1 MRGEGGGGGKTLF
14 FLILNPRYL
23 VFVLE
28 VSMQK
33 GDLQEKSQVDAG
45 ESLVLPYYLP
55 TTYFRYIKKLQVG
68 ILRYGRVLRHFMA
81 LFFSFFL
88 DNK

>member
-1 MRGEGGGGGKTLF
+1 
-14 FLILNPRYL
+14 
-23 VFVLE
+23 
-28 VSMQK
+28 MQE

-68 ILRYGRVLRHFMA
+68 TYLGTNGHLLYGMA
-81 LFFSFFL
+81 HSHTR
-88 DNK
+88 KV